1 MQDFVERQ
9 GLAYLAHI
17 LGRLYDRFLRGFS
30 EWNPEVGLKAPPRTH
45 STMHALFEHGP
56 MSVTE
61 LASMIRQSHPLVIK
75 WIRQLSKLGF
85 VDASSDP
92 LDGRRTILS
101 LTEAGIAEFGAQQNA
116 RILLART
123 FQRLLTEADADDVFA
138 ALWRVER
145 ALQIEP
151 FTKRLRDEAKRQE
164 KAE

>member
-9 GLAYLAHI
+9 GLAYFAHI

-30 EWNPEVGLKAPPRTH
+30 EWNPELGLKAPPRTH

-101 LTEAGIAEFGAQQNA
+101 LTEAGVAEFEAQQAA
-116 RILLART
+116 RILLTRT
-123 FQRLLTEADADDVFA
+123 FQHLLKEADAEDVFA
-138 ALWRVER
+138 ALWRIER
-145 ALQIEP
+145 ALQVEP
-151 FTKRLRDEAKRQE
+151 FAKRLR
-164 KAE
+164 AESMHQK